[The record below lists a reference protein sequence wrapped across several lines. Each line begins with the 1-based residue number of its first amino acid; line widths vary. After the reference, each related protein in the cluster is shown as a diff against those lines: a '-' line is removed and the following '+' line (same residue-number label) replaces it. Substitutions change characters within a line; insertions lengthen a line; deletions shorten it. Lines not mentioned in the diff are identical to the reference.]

1 MRLFRTLLRHRVLTA
16 GGLALVIVAGG
27 GYMFVHAGSATTQY
41 RTATATLGTIQQTLS
56 LTGNLSPIS
65 QSNVNFQV
73 SGTVTA
79 VDVSVGQTVTAGQVL
94 ATVDASTV
102 QSALTQAQATLA
114 AAQAKLA
121 ADQSPSSSTTAA
133 ENLATARTNLSND
146 TTAYRDTLAV
156 NAQTIASDQ
165 RTITSDQSA
174 VNADNQ
180 AVSAAQQKYNS
191 DGCNSTSSSTC
202 SSDAQSL
209 SAAQQ
214 QQTKDAQALAT
225 AEAILPTDQVRA
237 QQTADQAAAKVAS
250 DQTALNNALSSSNS
264 SSSAATQQAAV
275 AQDTAS
281 VSQAQQAVTN
291 DTTSVNES
299 SLLAPAGGTV
309 AAINVTVGNAITTAS
324 TSAASSAAAASAASP
339 TAANFI
345 ILTPGS
351 FQVTGTISDSQVNQ
365 VAVGQHAVVTPAG
378 TASGLAG
385 TVTSVGQI
393 ATVASGVATFPVT
406 VDVTGTHPS
415 LRDGMSA
422 TISVII
428 NQVVGVLTVP
438 SSAVHTNG
446 TTSTVQVLTNGVPS
460 SVVVTTGAADSSRTE
475 IQSGLSAGETVVIAT
490 VSSTV
495 PSSAAATRGGTFGG
509 GAGGGGGGRG
519 GIAPVG
525 P

>member
-1 MRLFRTLLRHRVLTA
+1 MRLLRTLRRHRLLTV

-27 GYMFVHAGSATTQY
+27 GYMFVHAGSSTTQY
-41 RTATATLGTIQQTLS
+41 RTASVTLGTIQQTLS

-79 VDVSVGQTVTAGQVL
+79 IDVSLGQTVTAGQIL
-94 ATVDASTV
+94 ATVDASTM

-121 ADQSPSSSTTAA
+121 ADQSSGSSTTAA

-174 VNADNQ
+174 VSSDSQ
-180 AVSAAQQKYNS
+180 AVSTAQQRYNA
-191 DGCNSTSSSTC
+191 DGCSGSSSAPC
-202 SSDAQSL
+202 QSDAQSL

-214 QQTKDAQALAT
+214 QLTKDTQALTT
-225 AEAILPTDQVRA
+225 ADTASPTDRVRA
-237 QQTADQAAAKVAS
+237 QQADDQAAARVAS
-250 DQTALNNALSSSNS
+250 DQTALNNALSSSSS
-264 SSSAATQQAAV
+264 SSSAATLQAAI

-281 VSQAQQAVTN
+281 VAQAQQTVTN
-291 DTTSVNES
+291 DTNSVNES

-309 AAINVTVGNAITTAS
+309 AAINVTVGNAVTTAS
-324 TSAASSAAAASAASP
+324 SSASAAASNAASS
-339 TAANFI
+339 TGANFI

-365 VAVGQHAVVTPAG
+365 VAIGQHAVVTAAG
-378 TASGLAG
+378 TASGLPG

-406 VDVTGTHPS
+406 VQVTGTHPA

-446 TTSTVQVLTNGVPS
+446 TTSTVQVLNNGVPS
-460 SVVVTTGAADSSRTE
+460 SVIVTTGAADSSRTE
-475 IQSGLSAGETVVIAT
+475 IQSGLTAGETVVIAT

-495 PSSAAATRGGTFGG
+495 PTPSTTTRGGTRTFGGG
-509 GAGGGGGGRG
+509 GAGGLAAPGG
-519 GIAPVG
+519 
-525 P
+525 